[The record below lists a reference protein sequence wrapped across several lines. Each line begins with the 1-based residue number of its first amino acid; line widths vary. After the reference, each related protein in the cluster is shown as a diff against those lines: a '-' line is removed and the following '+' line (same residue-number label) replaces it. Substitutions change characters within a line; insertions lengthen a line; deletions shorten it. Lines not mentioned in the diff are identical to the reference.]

1 MVGHSSVRRS
11 GSTDHKVGWPSD
23 NKVQRGL
30 KGTPHSDS
38 CLFTKGILEN
48 IAVPDRWAVIVWST
62 FFGNVGLTQFRMVC
76 KLVVDGVRSL
86 PTVVGNQKQ
95 RVQQVSYGVLEF
107 FVFGK
112 SWSSSFES
120 EKSEIVSL
128 DSSKPSISS
137 ETL

>member
-38 CLFTKGILEN
+38 CLFAKGLLEN
-48 IAVPDRWAVIVWST
+48 IALPERWTIVVRST
-62 FFGNVGLTQFRMVC
+62 FFGNVGLTQFCVIC

-86 PTVVGNQKQ
+86 PTVIRNQKERMQ
-95 RVQQVSYGVLEF
+95 HEANGILEF
-107 FVFGK
+107 SVFGK
-112 SWSSSFES
+112 SSF
-120 EKSEIVSL
+120 L
-128 DSSKPSISS
+128 LTMDH
-137 ETL
+137 